1 MNDIHALSGAY
12 AVDALDDIER
22 AYFARHLEQ
31 CSECQGEVAGLR
43 AAAAM
48 LSETTAVAP
57 PAAMRDRVL
66 ADIRSVRPLP
76 PLSAP
81 LSAPESQTAPEPLTA
96 REHPGALEHRPATV
110 TPLAPR
116 RRALRGLAA
125 AAAAVVLVGTGA
137 TVAWQ
142 TANDNDSSR
151 VQPSATQ
158 RVLQAPDAERV
169 TRKIGDGAKATL
181 VRSKSMNQAVL
192 LAENMPAPPDGKVY
206 ELWLQDAE
214 KGMQPAGLMPDG
226 ASTVLLSGD
235 AAEAVG
241 AGITVEPPG
250 GSHVPT
256 SDPVALFSFENA

>member
-1 MNDIHALSGAY
+1 
-12 AVDALDDIER
+12 VE
-22 AYFARHLEQ
+22 
-31 CSECQGEVAGLR
+31 
-43 AAAAM
+43 
-48 LSETTAVAP
+48 P
-57 PAAMRDRVL
+57 PAGMRDRVL

-76 PLSAP
+76 PVAAPSAP
-81 LSAPESQTAPEPLTA
+81 DTAATTAPA
-96 REHPGALEHRPATV
+96 AV
-110 TPLAPR
+110 TPLAAR
-116 RRALRGLAA
+116 RRPLRGLVA

-142 TANDNDSSR
+142 ATNDDDSSR

-169 TRKIGDGAKATL
+169 TQRIGTDGARATL

-192 LAENMPAPPDGKVY
+192 LAENMPAPPTGKVY

-226 ASTVLLSGD
+226 ASAVLLSGD

-241 AGITVEPPG
+241 AGITIEPQG

-256 SDPVALFSFENA
+256 SDPVALFSFETA